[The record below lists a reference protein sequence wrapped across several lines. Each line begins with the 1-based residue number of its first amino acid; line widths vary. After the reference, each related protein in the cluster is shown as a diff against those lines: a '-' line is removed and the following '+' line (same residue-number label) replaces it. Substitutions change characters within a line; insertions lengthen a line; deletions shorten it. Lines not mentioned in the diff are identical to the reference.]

1 LTFTPFNRLYKMS
14 QTAGGPWDKV
24 FKKLNGSIASA
35 LGDASKIV
43 NAQETRFLK
52 VIEHV
57 KKNSEEIDV
66 VRDIMVNTE
75 KRVNKI
81 ADKMEESLTQVDKK
95 FEKHADIFD
104 SKMEEQHHVIKQEIS
119 ENSKEILEIVDKK
132 INSVSGGMKAA
143 QDKIRKIDRTLS
155 ETINKVKLTSN
166 KVTGNAR
173 AIKDLEMS
181 TNSQINRMEEY
192 VATTIKKVEDQFT
205 SFKEQTKQSVEDLDT
220 RFQDYRFTTDQT
232 LARKCDV
239 DDLKLKLDKVDFT
252 EWKKNAD
259 DLQVAAEKK
268 ITSIESNLDDEVGER
283 EQLGEETKTNNDI
296 AVEERAEFKRVLG
309 QLLDK
314 KDGSDELKRHLA
326 DLQERFY
333 LQMQDMEERLLKRMA
348 SMAPG
353 RATPAMS
360 SLSGSCF
367 SCGSPVGLGG
377 FAPMPVPKTALS
389 PNRGAAGGYIPRTPK
404 SPSANYRTRSFSQA
418 GRNVAL
424 QESPQK
430 MRQSSTFGELRRV
443 SQPLLKDLNHA
454 EYKHSPLPPN
464 IPEQE
469 QEPSKR
475 PKVVIETGHRINEN
489 HPTRPDVLHPRPQY
503 SPGGYTP
510 ASPVHGKPGVTRS
523 PPPSPGHSRPQ
534 SRNGR
539 AKSKGQ

>member
-14 QTAGGPWDKV
+14 QSAGGPWDKV

-66 VRDIMVNTE
+66 VRDTMVKTE

-95 FEKHADIFD
+95 FEKHAEIFD
-104 SKMEEQHHVIKQEIS
+104 FKMEEQHQVIKNEIS
-119 ENSKEILEIVDKK
+119 ENAREIHTLVDKK
-132 INSVSGGMKAA
+132 INAVSGGMKAA
-143 QDKIRKIDRTLS
+143 QDKIRKIDRTLN

-166 KVTGNAR
+166 KVAGNAR
-173 AIKDLEMS
+173 GIKDLEQS

-205 SFKEQTKQSVEDLDT
+205 SFKEETAKSVEDLDT
-220 RFQDYRFTTDQT
+220 RFQDYRFSTDQM
-232 LARKCDV
+232 LARKCDI
-239 DDLKLKLDKVDFT
+239 DDLKLKMDKVEFT

-259 DLQVAAEKK
+259 DLQVVADEKL
-268 ITSIESNLDDEVGER
+268 TNIESNLDDEVGER
-283 EQLGEETKTNNDI
+283 EQLGEEAKKNNDI
-296 AVEERAEFKRVLG
+296 AVNERTEFKRVLG

-314 KDGSDELKRHLA
+314 KDGSEELKRHLA

-333 LQMQDMEERLLKRMA
+333 LQMQDMEERLLKKMS

-377 FAPMPVPKTALS
+377 FAPMPAPKTALS
-389 PNRGAAGGYIPRTPK
+389 PSRGASGGYMRSRPK
-404 SPSANYRTRSFSQA
+404 SPAHYRTKSFSQV

-424 QESPQK
+424 QESPPK
-430 MRQSSTFGELRRV
+430 MRQSSTFGELRRAT
-443 SQPLLKDLNHA
+443 QPLLKDLSNS
-454 EYKHSPLPPN
+454 EYKHSPIPPN
-464 IPEQE
+464 VPERE
-469 QEPSKR
+469 KEPQAR
-475 PKVVIETGHRINEN
+475 TKVIIETGHRINEN
-489 HPTRPDVLHPRPQY
+489 FPTRSEVLHPRPPY

-510 ASPVHGKPGVTRS
+510 ASPIQGKPGVTRS
-523 PPPSPGHSRPQ
+523 PPPSPGDSRPS

-539 AKSKGQ
+539 PKSKGQ

>member
-14 QTAGGPWDKV
+14 QSAGGPWDKV

-66 VRDIMVNTE
+66 VRDTMVKTE

-81 ADKMEESLTQVDKK
+81 ADKMEENLTQVDKK

-104 SKMEEQHHVIKQEIS
+104 FKMEEQHQVIKNEIS
-119 ENSKEILEIVDKK
+119 ENSKEILQIVDQK

-143 QDKIRKIDRTLS
+143 QDKIRKIDRTLN

-166 KVTGNAR
+166 KVAGNAR
-173 AIKDLEMS
+173 GIKDLEMS

-205 SFKEQTKQSVEDLDT
+205 SFKEQTTKSVEDLDT
-220 RFQDYRFTTDQT
+220 RFQDYRFSTDQT
-232 LARKCDV
+232 LARKCDI
-239 DDLKLKLDKVDFT
+239 DDLKLKLDKVEFT

-259 DLQVAAEKK
+259 DKQVVAEKK
-268 ITSIESNLDDEVGER
+268 LTNIESNLDEEVGER
-283 EQLGEETKTNNDI
+283 EQLGEETKKNNDL
-296 AVEERAEFKRVLG
+296 ALVERTEFKRVLG

-314 KDGSDELKRHLA
+314 KDGSEELKRHLA

-333 LQMQDMEERLLKRMA
+333 LQMQDMEERLLKKMS

-377 FAPMPVPKTALS
+377 FAPMPTPKSTLS
-389 PNRGAAGGYIPRTPK
+389 PSRGAAGGYNRSKPK
-404 SPSANYRTRSFSQA
+404 SPAHYRTRSFSQA

-424 QESPQK
+424 QESPPK

-443 SQPLLKDLNHA
+443 SQPLLKDLNGA
-454 EYKHSPLPPN
+454 EYKHSPIPPN
-464 IPEQE
+464 VPERE
-469 QEPSKR
+469 KEPATR
-475 PKVVIETGHRINEN
+475 PKVIIETGNRINEN
-489 HPTRPDVLHPRPQY
+489 FPTRSEVLHPRPPY

-510 ASPVHGKPGVTRS
+510 ASPIQGKPGVTRS

-534 SRNGR
+534 SRNGHP
-539 AKSKGQ
+539 KSK